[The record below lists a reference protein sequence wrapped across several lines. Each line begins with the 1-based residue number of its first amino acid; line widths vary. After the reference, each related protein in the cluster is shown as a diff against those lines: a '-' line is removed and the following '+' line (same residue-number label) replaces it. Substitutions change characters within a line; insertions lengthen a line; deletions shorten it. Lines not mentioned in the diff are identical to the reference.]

1 MILVYSEEQK
11 RLFTGRKYYLE
22 LLRKEKK
29 LILTGLRNVGKSA
42 LLKEFLSEKKQ
53 ALYLDLEKIS
63 LTPEDF
69 AVEVIGSAAFSLK
82 NSAVKDYLKFM
93 DIEFLFSIK
102 NSFERSELI
111 AAVHN
116 ELQKIKP
123 DQRLLVESALKF
135 ANQCKTMI
143 IDEFWKILD
152 LENFAQIKD
161 IISLFKENLSENVS
175 YILSGSAVALTKDIN
190 KKLGFKLEEISGFD
204 LEETTEF
211 VNKIVKVDK
220 TAAEKIFRLTSG
232 IPPYVYAVANRY
244 KETKNVEKAFVLEVL
259 GTMGSI
265 RNSVKNSL
273 NNSLNRARG
282 KTLLW
287 SVLKVL
293 ANNSLRLSEIS
304 RAVHRSSA
312 VTNNLLN
319 RLLIVDL
326 IEKKDSRFQFS
337 DKVMKYYL
345 SKIAFEFDVIPD
357 KKIVAE
363 LVKELEQ
370 WK

>member
-1 MILVYSEEQK
+1 MILVHSEEQK

-29 LILTGLRNVGKSA
+29 LILAGIRNAGKSA
-42 LLKEFLSEKKQ
+42 LLKEFLSGKKES
-53 ALYLDLEKIS
+53 LYLDLEKLS

-69 AVEVIGSAAFSLK
+69 AVEVIGNTAFSLK
-82 NSAVKDYLKFM
+82 NAAVKDYSKFM

-102 NSFERSELI
+102 NSFEKSELI
-111 AAVHN
+111 SVVHN

-123 DQRLLVESALKF
+123 DQKLLVESALKF
-135 ANQCKTMI
+135 ANQCKIII

-161 IISLFKENLSENVS
+161 IISLFKENLSQNVS
-175 YILSGSAVALTKDIN
+175 YILSSSAVALTKDIN
-190 KKLGFKLEEISGFD
+190 KKLGFKLEEIGGFD
-204 LEETTEF
+204 LEETAEF
-211 VNKIVKVDK
+211 VNKIIKVDK
-220 TAAEKIFRLTSG
+220 TTAEKIFKLTSG
-232 IPPYVYAVANRY
+232 IPFYVYAVANKY

-259 GTMGSI
+259 GTIGLI

-273 NNSLNRARG
+273 NHSLNRARG

-304 RAVHRSSA
+304 RAIHRSSA

-319 RLLIVDL
+319 RLLMVDL
-326 IEKKDSRFQFS
+326 IEKKDSKFQFS
-337 DKVMKYYL
+337 DKIMQYYV
-345 SKIAFEFDVIPD
+345 SKIEFEFDVIPD
-357 KKIVAE
+357 KKIIAE